1 MANLQPPSLW
11 RRLRWPAVLLIAV
24 TAYGVAGFALIEHWS
39 VLDAVYM
46 TVTTLTTVG
55 FREVHPLDSGGMVFA
70 ISLIVLGVGVV
81 LVTVSIVAGWVAEGG
96 GVDRTRRARMQRQ
109 IDRMSNHAI
118 VCAYGRVGRAIART
132 YQDEGVPFVVIEA
145 KEEHAEQLAREGAP
159 YVIGEAADEA
169 VLRSAG
175 VERARLLACAVDS
188 DATNVYIALVAR
200 SINPG
205 LFIVARASEPDSP
218 DRLLRAG
225 ADRVVSPFV
234 SSGRHMAMLSLRPR
248 VVDYLEVGQAGPN
261 PLRLDE
267 VVVEPD
273 SAMVGQSIGDIV
285 GGASVLAVRHADGQ
299 VQPNPRSDQRLHPGD
314 MLLLLGEHETLRSAE
329 RP

>member
-1 MANLQPPSLW
+1 MADVHHPSLW
-11 RRLRWPAVLLIAV
+11 RRLRWPAVLLFAV
-24 TAYGVAGFALIEHWS
+24 AAYGIAGFALIEHWS
-39 VLDAVYM
+39 VLDSVYM

-55 FREVHPLDSGGMVFA
+55 FREVHPLDAGGMVFA
-70 ISLIVLGVGVV
+70 ISLIVFGVGLV
-81 LVTVSIVAGWVAEGG
+81 LVTVSVVAGWVAEGG
-96 GVDRTRRARMQRQ
+96 GAERARRTRMQHQ

-145 KEEHAEQLAREGAP
+145 KEEHAEQLERDGAS

-175 VERARLLACAVDS
+175 VERARFLACAVDS
-188 DATNVYIALVAR
+188 DATNVYIALIAR

-248 VVDYLEVGQAGPN
+248 VVDYLEVGRAGPN

-267 VVVEPD
+267 VVVEHD
-273 SAMVGQSIGDIV
+273 SAMVGQRISDVV
-285 GGASVLAVRHADGQ
+285 GAASVLAIRHADGQ
-299 VQPNPRSDQRLHPGD
+299 VQPNPQADQQLHPGD
-314 MLLLLGEHETLRSAE
+314 MLLLLGAQETLRAAE
-329 RP
+329 RS

>member
-1 MANLQPPSLW
+1 
-11 RRLRWPAVLLIAV
+11 
-24 TAYGVAGFALIEHWS
+24 
-39 VLDAVYM
+39 
-46 TVTTLTTVG
+46 
-55 FREVHPLDSGGMVFA
+55 
-70 ISLIVLGVGVV
+70 
-81 LVTVSIVAGWVAEGG
+81 
-96 GVDRTRRARMQRQ
+96 MQRQ

-132 YQDEGVPFVVIEA
+132 YQAEGVPFVVIEA
-145 KEEHAEQLAREGAP
+145 KEEHAEQLMRDGAA

-169 VLRSAG
+169 VLRLAG
-175 VERARLLACAVDS
+175 VARARSLACAVDS
-188 DATNVYIALVAR
+188 DATNVYIALIAR
-200 SINPG
+200 AINPG

-218 DRLLRAG
+218 DRLQRAG

-248 VVDYLEVGQAGPN
+248 VVDYLEVGRAGRN

-273 SAMVGQSIGDIV
+273 SAMVGQSISDVV
-285 GGASVLAVRHADGQ
+285 GAASVLAVRHADGQ
-299 VQPNPRSDQRLHPGD
+299 VQPSPPPDQRLHPGD
-314 MLLLLGEHETLRSAE
+314 MLLLLGEQETLRAAE

>member
-1 MANLQPPSLW
+1 MANLQPPTLW
-11 RRLRWPAVLLIAV
+11 RRLRWPAVLLVAV
-24 TAYGVAGFALIEHWS
+24 TAYGVAGFALFEHWS
-39 VLDAVYM
+39 LLDAAYM

-55 FREVHPLDSGGMVFA
+55 FREVHPLDAGGMVFT

-81 LVTVSIVAGWVAEGG
+81 LVTVSVVAGWVAEGG
-96 GVDRTRRARMQRQ
+96 GADRARRTRMQRQ

-132 YQDEGVPFVVIEA
+132 YQDEGVPFVVIET
-145 KEEHAEQLAREGAP
+145 KEEHGEQLERDGVP

-169 VLRSAG
+169 ILRSAG

-188 DATNVYIALVAR
+188 DATNVYIALIAR

-248 VVDYLEVGQAGPN
+248 VVDYMEVGHAGSR

-267 VVVEPD
+267 VVVAPD
-273 SAMVGQSIGDIV
+273 SAMIGQSISDVV
-285 GGASVLAVRHADGQ
+285 GVASVLAVRHADGE
-299 VQPNPRSDQRLHPGD
+299 VQPNPPGDQRLHPGD
-314 MLLLLGEHETLRSAE
+314 MLLLLGEQETLRTAE
-329 RP
+329 RS